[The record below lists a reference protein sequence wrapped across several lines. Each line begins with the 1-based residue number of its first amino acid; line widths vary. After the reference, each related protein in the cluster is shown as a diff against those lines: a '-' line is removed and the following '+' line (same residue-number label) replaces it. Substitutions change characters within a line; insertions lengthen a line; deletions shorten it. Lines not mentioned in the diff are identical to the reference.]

1 MGVNIGDNVIVGAN
15 SLVSKDIPDGCVC
28 VGNPAQVIAKTE
40 DYINKHLEY
49 QKSKPC
55 FDSSYMITN
64 ITEEKKAE
72 MKKRLK
78 EEGFDYLV

>member
-1 MGVNIGDNVIVGAN
+1 MIKIENVSVHGFEEAIRGMY
-15 SLVSKDIPDGCVC
+15 DGKALYDMFT
-28 VGNPAQVIAKTE
+28 GFRYTKTE
-40 DYINKHLEY
+40 DYIKKHLEF

-55 FDSSYMITN
+55 FDSSYVITN

-78 EEGFDYLV
+78 EEGFGYLV

>member
-28 VGNPAQVIAKTE
+28 AGNPAQVIAKTE
-40 DYINKHLEY
+40 DYIKKHLEY
-49 QKSKPC
+49 QKTKPC
-55 FDSSYMITN
+55 FDSSYVITN

-78 EEGFDYLV
+78 EEGFGYLV